1 MFNFQTSIFYNLQEF
16 IESSPLYR
24 KYYLLF
30 QSLDLSDFSD
40 GNTGVGC
47 TGYSRRAIFRAFIVK
62 HLEEIKTVPRL
73 IEYLENHPVIT
84 DLCGFDMRKNLPDE
98 SQFYRFLK
106 TTNNS
111 VLEAIHHRINKKLIE
126 ENIISR
132 DIFILDSKPVM
143 AATKDNNFK
152 NPNRNT
158 TNKEKKPKR
167 NPSATL
173 SYYSHQNI
181 NDKKKNQ
188 IFYWGY
194 RTHVIVSKEGIP
206 LIELTL
212 PNNQTDA
219 KVAKKL
225 IKKLKRV
232 YGFKQ
237 NSIFIAD
244 AGYDVKD
251 VYDFIIDELKCKAF
265 IPINPRNTKNDKTFS
280 ANGCPICEANIEMK
294 SNGIITEKKRSRIKY
309 RCPIK
314 INKNFVEKYP
324 DGCPINHARFVEGK
338 QYGCTKYVDIT
349 DDARANVPRD
359 STAFKQTYNSR
370 TEVER
375 YFSRL
380 GDREVE
386 QTTHYIKKSIQNQMT
401 FAHLS
406 LSVIAFAAAVLMKQ
420 PHKIRCYR
428 TFAHEQ
434 IPIKFAA

>member
-16 IESSPLYR
+16 IENSPLYR

-30 QSLDLSDFSD
+30 QSLDLSEFSD
-40 GNTGVGC
+40 GNKGVGC

-73 IEYLENHPVIT
+73 IEYLENHPVIA
-84 DLCGFDMRKNLPDE
+84 DLCDFDMRKNLPDE

-106 TTNNS
+106 TTDNS
-111 VLEAIHHRINKKLIE
+111 VLEAIHHRINKKLIQ

-173 SYYSHQNI
+173 GYYSYQNI
-181 NDKKKNQ
+181 NGKKRNQ

-194 RTHVIVSKEGIP
+194 RTHVIVSNEGIP

-225 IKKLKRV
+225 IRKVVSK
-232 YGFKQ
+232 
-237 NSIFIAD
+237 
-244 AGYDVKD
+244 
-251 VYDFIIDELKCKAF
+251 
-265 IPINPRNTKNDKTFS
+265 
-280 ANGCPICEANIEMK
+280 
-294 SNGIITEKKRSRIKY
+294 
-309 RCPIK
+309 
-314 INKNFVEKYP
+314 
-324 DGCPINHARFVEGK
+324 
-338 QYGCTKYVDIT
+338 
-349 DDARANVPRD
+349 
-359 STAFKQTYNSR
+359 
-370 TEVER
+370 
-375 YFSRL
+375 
-380 GDREVE
+380 
-386 QTTHYIKKSIQNQMT
+386 
-401 FAHLS
+401 
-406 LSVIAFAAAVLMKQ
+406 VL
-420 PHKIRCYR
+420 
-428 TFAHEQ
+428 
-434 IPIKFAA
+434 

>member
-1 MFNFQTSIFYNLQEF
+1 MYNFQTSIFYNLQEF

-24 KYYLLF
+24 KYDLLF
-30 QSLDLSDFSD
+30 QSLDLSDFSN

-47 TGYSRRAIFRAFIVK
+47 TGYSRQAIFRAFIVK

-73 IEYLENHPVIT
+73 IEYLENHPVIAE
-84 DLCGFDMRKNLPDE
+84 LCGFNMCKNLPDE
-98 SQFYRFLK
+98 TQFYRFLQNTK
-106 TTNNS
+106 NS
-111 VLEAIHHRINKKLIE
+111 VLQAIHHRINKKLIK
-126 ENIISR
+126 ENIISK
-132 DIFILDSKPVM
+132 DTFILDSKPVM

-158 TNKEKKPKR
+158 TNKNKKPKR

-173 SYYSHQNI
+173 SYYSYQNI
-181 NDKKKNQ
+181 KGTKKNQ
-188 IFYWGY
+188 LFYWGY
-194 RTHVIVSKEGIP
+194 RTHVIVSKQGIP

-212 PNNQTDA
+212 PNNIPDA

-244 AGYDVKD
+244 AGYDEKD
-251 VYDFIIDELKCKAF
+251 LYDFIINELKCKAF
-265 IPINPRNTKNDKTFS
+265 IPINPRNTKNDKTFGQ
-280 ANGCPICEANIEMK
+280 NGCPICDAGIEMK
-294 SNGIITEKKRSRIKY
+294 SNGVITEKKRTRIKY

-314 INKNFVEKYP
+314 SNKKSAEKYP
-324 DGCPINHARFVEGK
+324 DGCPVNHTRFVDGK

-349 DDARANVPRD
+349 NDARANVPRD
-359 STAFKQTYNSR
+359 SSAFKKIYKSR
-370 TEVER
+370 TVVER

-386 QTTHYIKKSIQNQMT
+386 QTTHYKLKSIKNQMT
-401 FAHLS
+401 IAHIS

-420 PHKIRCYR
+420 PDKIRCYR
-428 TFAHEQ
+428 TFAHQQ
-434 IPIKFAA
+434 IPIKTAA